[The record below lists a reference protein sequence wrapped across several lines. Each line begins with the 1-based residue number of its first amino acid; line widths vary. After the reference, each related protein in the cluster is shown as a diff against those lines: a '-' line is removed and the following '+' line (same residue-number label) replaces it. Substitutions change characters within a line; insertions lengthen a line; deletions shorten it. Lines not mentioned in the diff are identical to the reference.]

1 MVEARFR
8 QFAAIL
14 LHAVHSCDKLG
25 NLCYPFEKPSI
36 AILERGSAIILLAGA
51 RHERA
56 MVGLLSRVAI
66 AVVSAI
72 LLIAPCGVAQAER
85 RVALVMGNS
94 DYTVARISLPNPKND
109 AQDITA
115 ALKELDFE
123 VITAVNANKRDM
135 DLKLAEFARKS
146 TDADAALFYYAG
158 HAMQLQG
165 RNFLM
170 PVDAELEDEFSV
182 QYQMVGLDYVRAAL
196 DRVNG
201 VKIMILDACR
211 NNPLANRMIQRTV
224 GLSRSVAETTRGL
237 ARIDKTQGMVI
248 AYATAV
254 DDVAEDGDGRNS
266 PFTSALLRRLRE
278 PGLEIATM
286 FRRVASDVN
295 AQTGGRQRPELTINL
310 LDDYFL
316 NQSDRIAWERTNQD
330 DAEALRNFISRYPS
344 SPHAV
349 FARNRLDLMERYAK
363 EREEQRKAA
372 EDAQRRVAEEA
383 QRKAAEETR
392 RKAAEEAQRKTAE
405 EAQHKAIEEARRKA
419 AAEETQRKAAEE
431 AQRKAAE
438 EAQRKVAEEAQ
449 RKVAEEAQRKVA
461 EEAQRKAAEEAQRK
475 LADEA
480 QRKGTEEAQRKV
492 AEAQRKTADEAQRKA
507 AEEAQRLAA
516 QREAEERQRAEQ
528 QAALERKR
536 VEEERQRADL
546 FKLQAAEQK
555 RQEEQRVAALQQ
567 QQAEQQR
574 IDAQKRLGAQEDAA
588 RKRIQ
593 ETCDREQAKL
603 DQFKSSQAGGAD
615 VRTDLKKFEIEAS
628 CNSLRPLIADMI
640 ASLATVSSPPT
651 GPANPP
657 AMPAAPAPAAQ
668 AANTVDQVL
677 KAQQELKRLGC
688 FVSKPD
694 GKLSRATETAVKSY
708 WTHTGQTVTEIKIT
722 DEFLS
727 DIEQHDKPVC
737 DQPVIAS
744 RPPPARPRED
754 VAPAPRHVQKAAP
767 AETPRA
773 PVALARPAP
782 AAPAP
787 AAPRPAVPTAHAITG
802 IGM

>member
-1 MVEARFR
+1 
-8 QFAAIL
+8 
-14 LHAVHSCDKLG
+14 
-25 NLCYPFEKPSI
+25 
-36 AILERGSAIILLAGA
+36 
-51 RHERA
+51 

-72 LLIAPCGVAQAER
+72 LLIAPCGLAQAER

-94 DYTVARISLPNPKND
+94 DYAVARISLPNPKND
-109 AQDITA
+109 AQDIA
-115 ALKELDFE
+115 AVLKELDFE

-146 TDADAALFYYAG
+146 TDADAVLFYYAG

-165 RNFLM
+165 RNYLM

-224 GLSRSVAETTRGL
+224 GLTRSVAETTRGL

-266 PFTSALLRRLRE
+266 PFTAALLRRLRE

-330 DAEALRNFISRYPS
+330 DAEALRNFITRYPS

-372 EDAQRRVAEEA
+372 EDAQRKVAEEA

-405 EAQHKAIEEARRKA
+405 EAQRKAIEEARRKA
-419 AAEETQRKAAEE
+419 AAEEAQRKAAEE

-449 RKVAEEAQRKVA
+449 RKAAEEAQRKVAEEAQRKAAEEAQRKVA

-475 LADEA
+475 LAEEA
-480 QRKGTEEAQRKV
+480 QRKGAEEAQRKA
-492 AEAQRKTADEAQRKA
+492 AEAQRKTAEEAQRKA

-536 VEEERQRADL
+536 VEEEQQRL

-567 QQAEQQR
+567 QAEQQR
-574 IDAQKRLGAQEDAA
+574 IETQKRAQEDAA

-593 ETCDREQAKL
+593 ETCDREQVKL
-603 DQFKSSQAGGAD
+603 DQFKNSQAGGAD
-615 VRTDLKKFEIEAS
+615 VRADLKKFEIEAS

-640 ASLATVSSPPT
+640 ASLATASPPPA

-657 AMPAAPAPAAQ
+657 AMPAVPAPAAQ
-668 AANTVDQVL
+668 AANTVDQIL
-677 KAQQELKRLGC
+677 KAQQQLQKLGC
-688 FVSKPD
+688 FVGRPD
-694 GKLSRATETAVKSY
+694 GNLKSAEKAVKDY
-708 WTHTGQTVTEIKIT
+708 WSHTGQRVTEVKIT
-722 DEFLS
+722 DEFIS
-727 DIEQHDKPVC
+727 DLEQHDKPVC
-737 DQPVIAS
+737 NQPVIAS
-744 RPPPARPRED
+744 HPPPARAHED
-754 VAPAPRHVQKAAP
+754 VPPTPRRVPKAAP
-767 AETPRA
+767 VETARA
-773 PVALARPAP
+773 PAAQVARPAP
-782 AAPAP
+782 APAP

-802 IGM
+802 TGF